1 MKKVIILLLILF
13 VTGCMVE
20 PDCDINRDGTVT
32 DNELA
37 MCGEVEQYGPYT
49 DITLPTEQGDLAVR
63 LWLPE
68 EEPRYDEGAPI
79 AIYVAGGYEE
89 KDLKNDAPAQ
99 DMLVISFLFPGV
111 SESSTGRS
119 SQGTYD
125 FRGDN
130 CIKALRDI
138 ILYAGGELK
147 DSNGQTITEVVEI
160 NILTDNIGTI
170 GVSNG
175 GNLPIATAA
184 VYGDEIKNHL
194 DYIIQWETPVAS
206 QVATRDLGEIILE
219 PLLENPSPK
228 RGEFFNPRYS
238 GYGTKQI
245 EVNYDDLAYDPNS
258 LFPIFHDGNG
268 DGEYTTTDTSNGPS
282 PDLNQDGELTT
293 DEDFPLD
300 FYPGLT
306 KDVYSR
312 PVTHALLDNGVLT
325 LANWPSNIATP
336 DQADA
341 YWNLR
346 ESVYLYDDAL
356 DNIPGLEGMF
366 LASIEDHVQ
375 SNPYKSHI
383 RMALDGWDSSWFK
396 INPTPEYILE
406 VEDTNGFIPDLE
418 ANTAPDDWTDTRSY
432 CISESIDDDTYQ
444 VAAMHQMADREWQS

>member
-1 MKKVIILLLILF
+1 MKKVIILFLIIL

-20 PDCDINRDGTVT
+20 PDCDINRDGVTT

-37 MCGEVEQYGPYT
+37 VCGEVEQYEIYT

-68 EEPRYDEGAPI
+68 EQRYDQGATI

-111 SESSTGRS
+111 KELSTGRES
-119 SQGTYD
+119 DGTYD
-125 FRGDN
+125 YRGIN
-130 CIKALRDI
+130 SITALRDVT
-138 ILYAGGELK
+138 LYAAGELEDK
-147 DSNGQTITEVVEI
+147 NGLTITEVVETE
-160 NILTDNIGTI
+160 ILTDNIGMI
-170 GVSNG
+170 SESNG
-175 GNLPIATAA
+175 GNLLVAVAA
-184 VYGDEIKNHL
+184 VYGDELKDHL
-194 DYIIQWETPVAS
+194 DYIIQWETPVSS

-228 RGEFFNPRYS
+228 RGEFFNPRYR

-245 EVNYDDLAYDPNS
+245 EVDYTDLTYNPNS
-258 LFPIFHDGNG
+258 LFQIFHDGNG
-268 DGEYTTTDTSNGPS
+268 DGEYTTLDTADGPS

-306 KDVYSR
+306 KNFYSR

-325 LANWPSNIATP
+325 LKNWPDDIGTP
-336 DQADA
+336 DEADA

-346 ESVYLYDDAL
+346 ESVYLYSDAIR
-356 DNIPGLEGMF
+356 NIPNLEIMF
-366 LASIEDHVQ
+366 LASEEDHVQ

-383 RMALDGWDSSWFK
+383 RMAHDGCSNTWFK
-396 INPTPEYILE
+396 INPSPDYILE
-406 VEDTNGFIPDLE
+406 VEDTDTFIPDLE

-444 VAAMHQMADREWQS
+444 VAAMHQMADREWQN